1 MRPRGPPRAAG
12 ARLRTRLARRIGARA
27 AMKLRIAVP
36 ERVRNLQPTP
46 ASTAGSGAS
55 AGQRLAAAGPQL
67 ATLALAG
74 AIAAQLAVLAWKF
87 VAPPEPVAAPPPAAP
102 PRAAF
107 DPARLQAASL
117 FGAIAQAPQT
127 GESAPRTNVPLVL
140 VGTLAGPQPEQGLAI
155 LGESPQ
161 AARVYM
167 VGATLPGGVKLH
179 SVYPDR
185 VVIDRGG
192 SLESLPLPRQMASGT
207 NYQAPVAAAPAPMD
221 GQPPL
226 AESVQRLI
234 ESGPEVVGEMIR
246 PMPDFA
252 NGQLRGFRVYPGRD
266 RRLFAK
272 LGLQPGDL
280 VTQINGVPLTD
291 AQRGMEI
298 LRGLG
303 NAGQANVTVER
314 GGNVQQLAVNASQL
328 AAAEAESRV
337 QPPSQEPPEE

>member
-1 MRPRGPPRAAG
+1 
-12 ARLRTRLARRIGARA
+12 
-27 AMKLRIAVP
+27 
-36 ERVRNLQPTP
+36 
-46 ASTAGSGAS
+46 
-55 AGQRLAAAGPQL
+55 
-67 ATLALAG
+67 
-74 AIAAQLAVLAWKF
+74 
-87 VAPPEPVAAPPPAAP
+87 
-102 PRAAF
+102 
-107 DPARLQAASL
+107 
-117 FGAIAQAPQT
+117 
-127 GESAPRTNVPLVL
+127 
-140 VGTLAGPQPEQGLAI
+140 
-155 LGESPQ
+155 
-161 AARVYM
+161 M

-185 VVIDRGG
+185 VVLDRGG
-192 SLESLPLPRQMASGT
+192 VLETLPLPRQVASGT
-207 NYQAPVAAAPAPMD
+207 NFQVPVAATTAPTAE
-221 GQPPL
+221 PPL

-266 RRLFAK
+266 RRMFAK

-314 GGNVQQLAVNASQL
+314 GGNVQQLSVNASQL
-328 AAAEAESRV
+328 AAAEAESRI
-337 QPPSQEPPEE
+337 QPPRQEPPEE

>member
-1 MRPRGPPRAAG
+1 
-12 ARLRTRLARRIGARA
+12 
-27 AMKLRIAVP
+27 MKLRIAVP
-36 ERVRNLQPTP
+36 ERVRNLRPTTAP
-46 ASTAGSGAS
+46 AAAAGSGAS
-55 AGQRLAAAGPQL
+55 LAQRLTAAGPQI
-67 ATLALAG
+67 ATLVLAG

-87 VAPPEPVAAPPPAAP
+87 VAPPVPVATPTPPPP

-117 FGAIAQAPQT
+117 FGAAAQAPQSA
-127 GESAPRTNVPLVL
+127 EAAPRTNVALVL

-155 LGESPQ
+155 VGESAQ
-161 AARVYM
+161 AARVFM
-167 VGATLPGGVKLH
+167 VGSTLPGGVKLH
-179 SVYPDR
+179 AVYPDR
-185 VVIDRGG
+185 VVLDRGG
-192 SLESLPLPRQMASGT
+192 ALETLPLPRQVASGT
-207 NYQAPVAAAPAPMD
+207 NYQVPVSTAGAAPAGEPA
-221 GQPPL
+221 L

-266 RRLFAK
+266 RRMFAK

-280 VTQINGVPLTD
+280 VTQINGVPLSD

-298 LRGLG
+298 LRALG

-314 GGNVQQLAVNASQL
+314 GGNVQQLSVNASQL
-328 AAAEAESRV
+328 AAAEAETRV
-337 QPPSQEPPEE
+337 QAPRQEPPEE

>member
-1 MRPRGPPRAAG
+1 LQCRPRRNRRGP
-12 ARLRTRLARRIGARA
+12 
-27 AMKLRIAVP
+27 
-36 ERVRNLQPTP
+36 
-46 ASTAGSGAS
+46 
-55 AGQRLAAAGPQL
+55 
-67 ATLALAG
+67 
-74 AIAAQLAVLAWKF
+74 
-87 VAPPEPVAAPPPAAP
+87 
-102 PRAAF
+102 F

-117 FGAIAQAPQT
+117 FGAAAQAPQS
-127 GESAPRTNVPLVL
+127 GETAPRTNVPLVL

-161 AARVYM
+161 SARVFM

-185 VVIDRGG
+185 VVIARGG
-192 SLESLPLPRQMASGT
+192 ALETLPLPRQVASGT
-207 NYQAPVAAAPAPMD
+207 NYQVPVAAAPVAAAA
-221 GQPPL
+221 QAPL

-266 RRLFAK
+266 RRMFAK

-298 LRGLG
+298 LRALG

-314 GGNVQQLAVNASQL
+314 AGNVQQLSVNASQL
-328 AAAEAESRV
+328 ATAEAESRV
-337 QPPSQEPPEE
+337 QPPRQEPPEE